1 MSSLTPPV
9 GTVVRSWTGWIRTED
24 REAYRAY
31 LDETGLRDYRATRGN
46 LGAYALYAEEANG
59 RTRVTT
65 VSYWTDIADVAR
77 FAGEDISAAV
87 FYPEDDRYL
96 VARETTVSHAV
107 VSA

>member
-1 MSSLTPPV
+1 MSSLAPPV

-31 LDETGLRDYRATRGN
+31 LEETGLREYRATEGN
-46 LGAYALYAEEANG
+46 LGAYALYAEEPDG

-65 VSYWTDIADVAR
+65 VSFWTDIAVIVG
-77 FAGEDISAAV
+77 FAGDDITRAV

-96 VARETTVSHAV
+96 VARETTVSHGV
-107 VSA
+107 VCG